1 MRPKIRVKPLA
12 TMKYSAAAVT
22 PFSSV
27 MRKSLGSETADPKVV
42 PDAMNST
49 QTTGNAMNRTR
60 RTRPATRSVRLS
72 ETSVEAKAART

>member
-42 PDAMNST
+42 PDAMN
-49 QTTGNAMNRTR
+49 RTR